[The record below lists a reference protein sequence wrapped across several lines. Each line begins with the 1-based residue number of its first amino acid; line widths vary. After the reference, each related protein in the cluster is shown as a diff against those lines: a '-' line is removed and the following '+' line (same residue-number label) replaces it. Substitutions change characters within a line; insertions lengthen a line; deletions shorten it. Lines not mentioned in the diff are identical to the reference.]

1 MGLYRVMLRPCKP
14 PPSRATSLW
23 STAHPAK
30 DSLFGMGIPL
40 DHLFSLLSYSST
52 DLYKHKKV
60 WSWQKLRNQ
69 DLKAEQSA
77 IAALSAQ

>member
-1 MGLYRVMLRPCKP
+1 
-14 PPSRATSLW
+14 
-23 STAHPAK
+23 
-30 DSLFGMGIPL
+30 MGIPL